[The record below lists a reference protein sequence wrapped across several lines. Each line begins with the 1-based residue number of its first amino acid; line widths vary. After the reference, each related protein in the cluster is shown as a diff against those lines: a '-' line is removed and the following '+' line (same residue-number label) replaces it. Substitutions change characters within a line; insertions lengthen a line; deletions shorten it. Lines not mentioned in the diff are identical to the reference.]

1 MAPRRAA
8 RRPAT
13 TAATTMTLVV
23 ITGPCAGR
31 EFELRR
37 DGESAIGRTKRGN
50 AVWIKGDGAVSQ
62 SHATCRWCA
71 KREAWTISDAGSS
84 NGTEVDGKD
93 VEEGGEGATLRDG
106 SVIKLGTETT
116 VVCRTRAA
124 EETGA
129 RGTVGEEERDEENKE
144 NRGNAVA
151 VNEGGR
157 GAVVDGGKASAA
169 KTKSGER
176 DAYAFDLDEP
186 KSVTKVAAARKRAKA
201 TTASEKQAPEPTITA
216 SETAKVATKA
226 ASRAAAEVG
235 FDVPTVHEYAAA
247 QLERLQAV
255 IRADARASVEAFRA
269 DARGLLADLLQDIKA

>member
-1 MAPRRAA
+1 MPPRRAA

-13 TAATTMTLVV
+13 TAATAMTLVV

-124 EETGA
+124 DERGEA
-129 RGTVGEEERDEENKE
+129 GTVGEEEDEENG
-144 NRGNAVA
+144 NRENAVV

-157 GAVVDGGKASAA
+157 GAVGDGGKASAA
-169 KTKSGER
+169 KTKSGKR

-201 TTASEKQAPEPTITA
+201 TTVTAKQAHESTTAA
-216 SETAKVATKA
+216 SETAEVATKA
-226 ASRAAAEVG
+226 ESRAAAEVG
-235 FDVPTVHEYAAA
+235 FDVPTVHEYATA

>member
-13 TAATTMTLVV
+13 TAATTMTRVV

-62 SHATCRWCA
+62 SHAMCRWCA

-124 EETGA
+124 DETGA

-157 GAVVDGGKASAA
+157 GAVGVGGMASAA
-169 KTKSGER
+169 
-176 DAYAFDLDEP
+176 
-186 KSVTKVAAARKRAKA
+186 
-201 TTASEKQAPEPTITA
+201 
-216 SETAKVATKA
+216 
-226 ASRAAAEVG
+226 
-235 FDVPTVHEYAAA
+235 
-247 QLERLQAV
+247 
-255 IRADARASVEAFRA
+255 
-269 DARGLLADLLQDIKA
+269 